1 MRAVDVPPEG
11 TGRVDPRKFVR
22 LTAPAAV
29 ASLVI
34 GALAVLGYIRVVITT
49 VHPIVMATSGGTA
62 DEMVLGLDSVS
73 GVAGRDAVGP
83 EKGAALVRLEE
94 GRFED
99 LCLIPTV
106 DLPIIGARLSLR
118 LVTSRPVRLPAAA
131 LAVTDG
137 TVQALGTPRTTIG
150 ASRRTGGAPGA
161 FTVLT
166 DASPES
172 IRLGQTDMSVHG
184 IVLDG
189 GVRLSSLSAR
199 PSFGALKC

>member
-1 MRAVDVPPEG
+1 MGAADMPPEG
-11 TGRVDPRKFVR
+11 TGRVDPVLFLR
-22 LTAPAAV
+22 LIVPATLACL
-29 ASLVI
+29 AI
-34 GALAVLGYIRVVITT
+34 GALAVLGYIQVVITT

-62 DEMVLGLDSVS
+62 DEMTLGIDSVS

-83 EKGAALVRLEE
+83 EQGAALVRLEE
-94 GRFED
+94 GRFAD

-106 DLPIIGARLSLR
+106 DVPIIGGRLSLR

-137 TVQALGTPRTTIG
+137 TVRALGTPRTTIG
-150 ASRRTGGAPGA
+150 ASRGVGETPGV

-166 DASPES
+166 DASHEA
-172 IRLGQTDMSVHG
+172 IRLGQTDMAVHG

-189 GVRLSSLSAR
+189 GLRLSSLSAR
-199 PSFGALKC
+199 PSFGTLTC

>member
-1 MRAVDVPPEG
+1 MAAADMPPEG
-11 TGRVDPRKFVR
+11 AGRVDPLMFLR
-22 LTAPAAV
+22 LTVPAAL
-29 ASLVI
+29 ACLAI
-34 GALAVLGYIRVVITT
+34 GALAVLGYIQVVITT

-62 DEMVLGLDSVS
+62 DDMTLGMDSVS
-73 GVAGRDAVGP
+73 GVVGRDAVSP
-83 EKGAALVRLEE
+83 DRGAALVRLEE
-94 GRFED
+94 GRLQD

-106 DLPIIGARLSLR
+106 DMPIIGGRLSLR

-150 ASRRTGGAPGA
+150 AARGAGGSPGT

-166 DASPES
+166 DASQEA
-172 IRLGQTDMSVHG
+172 IRLGHTDMSVHG

-189 GVRLSSLSAR
+189 GLRLSSLSAK
-199 PSFGALKC
+199 PSFGTQEC